1 MDIFKK
7 LFPPK
12 LKIYSFTVYLFRR
25 GITWPET
32 FEEHISAYSL
42 EEAHSEAARQHAAPG
57 MFYTYNPVT
66 DGLEIIEKDEI

>member
-1 MDIFKK
+1 MNLLKM

-12 LKIYSFTVYLFRR
+12 LKIYSFTVYVFKR
-25 GITWPET
+25 GITRPET
-32 FEEHISAYSL
+32 FEEHIPAYSL

-57 MFYTYNPVT
+57 MFYTYNPIR